1 MKGQMWSMDFA
12 VSIVIFALMIGIVIF
27 AWNYAIRNSADQVN
41 LNILENDVIMISD
54 TLVRV
59 PGMPEDWNESSVR
72 VLGLAEEENVLNKT
86 KVLQFVNMD
95 YNQIKILLGIANREF
110 YFEMRYPNNTVMD
123 IGGTSLNK
131 GIDPV
136 GQNSNVVVPVE
147 RYVILNGNI
156 AKMEFFL
163 WF

>member
-12 VSIVIFALMIGIVIF
+12 VSIVIFVLMVGIVIF
-27 AWNYAIRNSADQVN
+27 AWNYAIQNSADQVN

-72 VLGLAEEENVLNKT
+72 VIGLAEEENVLNRT
-86 KVLQFVNMD
+86 KVLQFVSMG

-131 GIDPV
+131 GIDPF
-136 GQNSNVVVPVE
+136 GQDSSVVVPVE